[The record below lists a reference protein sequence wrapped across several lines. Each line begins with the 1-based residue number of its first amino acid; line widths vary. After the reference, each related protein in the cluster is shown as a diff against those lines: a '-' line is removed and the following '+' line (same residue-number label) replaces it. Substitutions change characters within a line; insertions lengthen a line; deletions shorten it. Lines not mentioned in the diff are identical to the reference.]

1 MRVRQANAADVP
13 AMMDLERQSPAAGHW
28 SRSQYQTLFAT
39 RDQKSED
46 QKSGDQKSED
56 QKSEDQKSERF
67 AWVAEAWVAEDEEA
81 PLPERL
87 PPTSPEILAFLIAH
101 RVDAAW
107 ELENIVVAATARRR
121 GIGQRLL
128 GELIEQ
134 VRSTQGS
141 EISLEVRESNHDAR
155 SLYRK
160 AGFEEVGLRR
170 SYYSNPLEDAI
181 LCRLR
186 F

>member
-1 MRVRQANAADVP
+1 
-13 AMMDLERQSPAAGHW
+13 MDLERHSPAAGHW
-28 SRSQYQTLFAT
+28 SRNQYQALFAAT
-39 RDQKSED
+39 DQKAEDQKAEGQKSED
-46 QKSGDQKSED
+46 QKAG
-56 QKSEDQKSERF
+56 RF
-67 AWVAEAWVAEDEEA
+67 AWVVEEDDA
-81 PLPERL
+81 AQPQRT
-87 PPTSPEILAFLIAH
+87 PPASPGIFAFLIAH
-101 RVDAAW
+101 RVDTAW

-121 GIGQRLL
+121 GVGQRLL

-134 VRSTQGS
+134 ARSTQGS
-141 EISLEVRESNHDAR
+141 EISLEVRQSNHDAR

-170 SYYSNPLEDAI
+170 SYYSNPPEDAI

>member
-1 MRVRQANAADVP
+1 
-13 AMMDLERQSPAAGHW
+13 MMDLERQSPAAGHW
-28 SRSQYQTLFAT
+28 SRSQYQALFAAP
-39 RDQKSED
+39 DQKAD
-46 QKSGDQKSED
+46 QKT
-56 QKSEDQKSERF
+56 DQKSERF
-67 AWVAEAWVAEDEEA
+67 AWVAEDDEA
-81 PLPERL
+81 AQPQPI
-87 PPTSPEILAFLIAH
+87 PPASPGISAFLIAH

-134 VRSTQGS
+134 VRSAQGS
-141 EISLEVRESNHDAR
+141 EISLEVRQSNHDAR
-155 SLYRK
+155 SIYRK
-160 AGFEEVGLRR
+160 AGFEEMGLRR
-170 SYYSNPLEDAI
+170 GYYSNPPENAI

>member
-1 MRVRQANAADVP
+1 MRVRRANAADVP
-13 AMMDLERQSPAAGHW
+13 AIIDLERQSPAAGHW
-28 SRSQYQTLFAT
+28 SRSQYQTLFAAT
-39 RDQKSED
+39 
-46 QKSGDQKSED
+46 D

-67 AWVAEAWVAEDEEA
+67 AWVVEAWVAEDA
-81 PLPERL
+81 GAAQPERI
-87 PPTSPEILAFLIAH
+87 PPASPEILAFLIAH
-101 RVDAAW
+101 RVGAAW

-141 EISLEVRESNHDAR
+141 EISLEVRQSNHDAR
-155 SLYRK
+155 SLYRD
-160 AGFEEVGLRR
+160 AGFEEVGLRP
-170 SYYSNPLEDAI
+170 SYYSNPPEDAI

>member
-1 MRVRQANAADVP
+1 MRVRPATVADVP

-28 SRSQYQTLFAT
+28 SRNQYQALVAAGN
-39 RDQKSED
+39 E
-46 QKSGDQKSED
+46 
-56 QKSEDQKSERF
+56 KSERV
-67 AWVAEAWVAEDEEA
+67 AWVVEDDEAGQ
-81 PLPERL
+81 PERI
-87 PPTSPEILAFLIAH
+87 PSASPGILAFLIAH
-101 RVDAAW
+101 RVDATW

-141 EISLEVRESNHDAR
+141 EISLEVRQSNHAAR

-170 SYYSNPLEDAI
+170 GYYSNPPEDAI

>member
-1 MRVRQANAADVP
+1 VRVRRANAADVP
-13 AMMDLERQSPAAGHW
+13 AMMDLEHQSPAAGHW
-28 SRSQYQTLFAT
+28 SRNQYQALFAAT
-39 RDQKSED
+39 DQKSED
-46 QKSGDQKSED
+46 QKF
-56 QKSEDQKSERF
+56 ERI
-67 AWVAEAWVAEDEEA
+67 AWVAEGDGASQ
-81 PLPERL
+81 PERI
-87 PPTSPEILAFLIAH
+87 PPAGHGIFAFLIAH

-128 GELIEQ
+128 GELIQQ
-134 VRSTQGS
+134 VRSTQCS
-141 EISLEVRESNHDAR
+141 EISLEVRESNRDAR

-170 SYYSNPLEDAI
+170 NYYSNPPEDAI

>member
-1 MRVRQANAADVP
+1 MI
-13 AMMDLERQSPAAGHW
+13 DLERQSPAAGHW
-28 SRSQYQTLFAT
+28 SRNQYQTLFAAPN
-39 RDQKSED
+39 
-46 QKSGDQKSED
+46 QKSED
-56 QKSEDQKSERF
+56 QKSEGQKSERF
-67 AWVAEAWVAEDEEA
+67 AWVAEHEEA
-81 PLPERL
+81 TQPKRI
-87 PPTSPEILAFLIAH
+87 PPASPGIFAFLIAH
-101 RVDAAW
+101 RVDTAW
-107 ELENIVVAATARRR
+107 ELENIVVAAAARRR

-141 EISLEVRESNHDAR
+141 EISLEVRQSNHAAR

-160 AGFEEVGLRR
+160 AGFAEVGLRR
-170 SYYSNPLEDAI
+170 SYYSNPPEDAI

>member
-1 MRVRQANAADVP
+1 
-13 AMMDLERQSPAAGHW
+13 MMDLEHQSPAAGHW
-28 SRSQYQTLFAT
+28 SRNQYQALFAAT
-39 RDQKSED
+39 
-46 QKSGDQKSED
+46 D

-67 AWVAEAWVAEDEEA
+67 AWVAEDDEA
-81 PLPERL
+81 TQPERI
-87 PPTSPEILAFLIAH
+87 PPSSPGILAFLIAH

-121 GIGQRLL
+121 GMGQRLL
-128 GELIEQ
+128 GELIEE

-141 EISLEVRESNHDAR
+141 EISLEVRQSNHDAR

-160 AGFEEVGLRR
+160 AGFEEVGLRK
-170 SYYSNPLEDAI
+170 SYYSNPPEDAI

>member
-1 MRVRQANAADVP
+1 MT
-13 AMMDLERQSPAAGHW
+13 DLERQSPAAGHW
-28 SRSQYQTLFAT
+28 SRNQYQALFAAP
-39 RDQKSED
+39 DQKT
-46 QKSGDQKSED
+46 
-56 QKSEDQKSERF
+56 DQKSERF
-67 AWVAEAWVAEDEEA
+67 AWVAEDDAATQ
-81 PLPERL
+81 PGPT
-87 PPTSPEILAFLIAH
+87 PPASPGIFAFLIAH

-141 EISLEVRESNHDAR
+141 EISLEVRQSNHDAR

-170 SYYSNPLEDAI
+170 GYYSNPPEDAI

-186 F
+186 L

>member
-1 MRVRQANAADVP
+1 
-13 AMMDLERQSPAAGHW
+13 MMDLERQSPAAGHW
-28 SRSQYQTLFAT
+28 SRNQYQALFAAT
-39 RDQKSED
+39 NEKS
-46 QKSGDQKSED
+46 Q
-56 QKSEDQKSERF
+56 RF
-67 AWVAEAWVAEDEEA
+67 AWVAGDDGGTQ
-81 PLPERL
+81 LERI
-87 PPTSPEILAFLIAH
+87 PSASPGILAFLIAH

-141 EISLEVRESNHDAR
+141 EISLEVRHSNHDAR
-155 SLYRK
+155 ALYRK
-160 AGFEEVGLRR
+160 AGFQEVGLRKG
-170 SYYSNPLEDAI
+170 YYSNPSEDAI

>member
-1 MRVRQANAADVP
+1 
-13 AMMDLERQSPAAGHW
+13 MMDLERQSPAAGHW
-28 SRSQYQTLFAT
+28 SRNQYQALFAAT
-39 RDQKSED
+39 DQKSEVQKSEVQKSED
-46 QKSGDQKSED
+46 QKV
-56 QKSEDQKSERF
+56 ERI
-67 AWVAEAWVAEDEEA
+67 AWVAEGDGASQ
-81 PLPERL
+81 PERI
-87 PPTSPEILAFLIAH
+87 PPAGHGIFAFLIAH

-128 GELIEQ
+128 GELIQQ
-134 VRSTQGS
+134 VRSTQCS
-141 EISLEVRESNHDAR
+141 EISLEVRESNRDAR

-170 SYYSNPLEDAI
+170 NYYSNPPEDAI

>member
-1 MRVRQANAADVP
+1 MI
-13 AMMDLERQSPAAGHW
+13 DLERQSPAAGHW
-28 SRSQYQTLFAT
+28 SRNQYQTLFAAPDRKT
-39 RDQKSED
+39 EVQKTEVQKSEF
-46 QKSGDQKSED
+46 

-81 PLPERL
+81 ALPERL
-87 PPTSPEILAFLIAH
+87 APTSPEILAFLIAH

-121 GIGQRLL
+121 GIAQRLL

-141 EISLEVRESNHDAR
+141 EISLEVRQSNHEAR

-160 AGFEEVGLRR
+160 AGFEEVGLRKG
-170 SYYSNPLEDAI
+170 YYSNPPEDAI

>member
-1 MRVRQANAADVP
+1 
-13 AMMDLERQSPAAGHW
+13 MMDLERQSPAAGHW
-28 SRSQYQTLFAT
+28 SRNQYQALFAAT
-39 RDQKSED
+39 DQKSEVQKSEVQKSED
-46 QKSGDQKSED
+46 QKF
-56 QKSEDQKSERF
+56 ERI
-67 AWVAEAWVAEDEEA
+67 AWVAEGDGASQ
-81 PLPERL
+81 PERI
-87 PPTSPEILAFLIAH
+87 PPAGHGIFAFLIAH
-101 RVDAAW
+101 RVAAAW

-128 GELIEQ
+128 GELIQQ
-134 VRSTQGS
+134 VRSTQCS
-141 EISLEVRESNHDAR
+141 EISLEVRESNRDAR

-170 SYYSNPLEDAI
+170 NYYSNPPEDAI

>member
-1 MRVRQANAADVP
+1 
-13 AMMDLERQSPAAGHW
+13 MMDLEHQSPAAGHW
-28 SRSQYQTLFAT
+28 SRNQYQALFAAT
-39 RDQKSED
+39 
-46 QKSGDQKSED
+46 D

-67 AWVAEAWVAEDEEA
+67 AWVAEDDAAA
-81 PLPERL
+81 QPERI
-87 PPTSPEILAFLIAH
+87 PPATQGIFAFLIAH
-101 RVDAAW
+101 RVDTAW

-128 GELIEQ
+128 GELIEE

-141 EISLEVRESNHDAR
+141 EISLEVRQSNHDAR

-160 AGFEEVGLRR
+160 AGFEAVGLRK
-170 SYYSNPLEDAI
+170 SYYSNPPEDAI

>member
-1 MRVRQANAADVP
+1 
-13 AMMDLERQSPAAGHW
+13 MMDLERQSPAAGHW
-28 SRSQYQTLFAT
+28 SRNQYQALFAAT
-39 RDQKSED
+39 DQKSEVQKSEVQKSED
-46 QKSGDQKSED
+46 QKF
-56 QKSEDQKSERF
+56 ERI
-67 AWVAEAWVAEDEEA
+67 AWVAEGDGASQ
-81 PLPERL
+81 PERI
-87 PPTSPEILAFLIAH
+87 PPAGHGIFAFLIAH

-128 GELIEQ
+128 GELIQQ
-134 VRSTQGS
+134 VRSTQCS
-141 EISLEVRESNHDAR
+141 EISLEVRESNRDAR

-170 SYYSNPLEDAI
+170 NYYSNPPEDAI

>member
-1 MRVRQANAADVP
+1 
-13 AMMDLERQSPAAGHW
+13 MDLERQSPAAGHW
-28 SRSQYQTLFAT
+28 SRNQYQALFAPEE
-39 RDQKSED
+39 KSED
-46 QKSGDQKSED
+46 QKSG
-56 QKSEDQKSERF
+56 RF
-67 AWVAEAWVAEDEEA
+67 AWVAEDDASAQ
-81 PLPERL
+81 PERI
-87 PPTSPEILAFLIAH
+87 PPASPGILAFLVAH

-107 ELENIVVAATARRR
+107 ELENIVVAAAARRR

-128 GELIEQ
+128 GDLIEQ

-141 EISLEVRESNHDAR
+141 EISLEVRQSNHDAR
-155 SLYRK
+155 SLYRD

-170 SYYSNPLEDAI
+170 SYYSDPPEDAI

>member
-1 MRVRQANAADVP
+1 
-13 AMMDLERQSPAAGHW
+13 MMDLERQSPAAGHW
-28 SRSQYQTLFAT
+28 SRNQYRALFAGT
-39 RDQKSED
+39 DQESEA
-46 QKSGDQKSED
+46 

-67 AWVAEAWVAEDEEA
+67 AWVAEDDSATQ
-81 PLPERL
+81 PERI
-87 PPTSPEILAFLIAH
+87 PPASPKIFAFLIAQ

-134 VRSTQGS
+134 VRSAQGS
-141 EISLEVRESNHDAR
+141 EISLEVRQSNHDAR
-155 SLYRK
+155 SLYRR

-170 SYYSNPLEDAI
+170 GYYSNPPEDAI

>member
-1 MRVRQANAADVP
+1 VRVRPANAADVP

-28 SRSQYQTLFAT
+28 SRNQYQALFAGPGHNT
-39 RDQKSED
+39 
-46 QKSGDQKSED
+46 
-56 QKSEDQKSERF
+56 DQKSERF
-67 AWVAEAWVAEDEEA
+67 AWIAEAWIVEDDGPA
-81 PLPERL
+81 QPERI
-87 PPTSPEILAFLIAH
+87 PPTGPGILAFLIAH
-101 RVDAAW
+101 RVDATW
-107 ELENIVVAATARRR
+107 ELENLVVAATARRR
-121 GIGQRLL
+121 GIGKRLL

-134 VRSTQGS
+134 IRSTQGS
-141 EISLEVRESNHDAR
+141 EISLEVRQSNHDAR

-170 SYYSNPLEDAI
+170 SYYSNPPEDAI

>member
-1 MRVRQANAADVP
+1 
-13 AMMDLERQSPAAGHW
+13 MMDLEYQSPAAGHW
-28 SRSQYQTLFAT
+28 SRNQYQALFAAT
-39 RDQKSED
+39 DQKSED
-46 QKSGDQKSED
+46 QKSVD

-67 AWVAEAWVAEDEEA
+67 AWVAEDDEA
-81 PLPERL
+81 TQPERI
-87 PPTSPEILAFLIAH
+87 PPSSPGILAFLIAH

-121 GIGQRLL
+121 GMGQRLL
-128 GELIEQ
+128 GELIEE

-141 EISLEVRESNHDAR
+141 EISLEVRQSNHDAR

-160 AGFEEVGLRR
+160 AGFEEVGLRK
-170 SYYSNPLEDAI
+170 SYYSNPPEDAI

>member
-1 MRVRQANAADVP
+1 
-13 AMMDLERQSPAAGHW
+13 MMDLERRSPAAGHW
-28 SRSQYQTLFAT
+28 SRNQYQALFAAT
-39 RDQKSED
+39 DRKTGQKT
-46 QKSGDQKSED
+46 
-56 QKSEDQKSERF
+56 DQKSERF
-67 AWVAEAWVAEDEEA
+67 AWVAEDDEA
-81 PLPERL
+81 AQPERV
-87 PPTSPEILAFLIAH
+87 PPASQGILAFLIAH

-121 GIGQRLL
+121 GIGQLLL

-141 EISLEVRESNHDAR
+141 EISLEVRQSNHEAR

-170 SYYSNPLEDAI
+170 GYYSNPPEDAI
-181 LCRLR
+181 LCLLR

>member
-1 MRVRQANAADVP
+1 
-13 AMMDLERQSPAAGHW
+13 MDLERHSPAAGHW
-28 SRSQYQTLFAT
+28 SRKQYHALFAAT
-39 RDQKSED
+39 DR
-46 QKSGDQKSED
+46 
-56 QKSEDQKSERF
+56 KSERF
-67 AWVAEAWVAEDEEA
+67 AWVAEDDSATQ
-81 PLPERL
+81 PQRI
-87 PPTSPEILAFLIAH
+87 PPASPGIFAFLIAH
-101 RVDAAW
+101 RVDTAW
-107 ELENIVVAATARRR
+107 ELENIVVAETARRR

-141 EISLEVRESNHDAR
+141 EISLEVRQSNHDAL

-170 SYYSNPLEDAI
+170 GYYSNPPEDAI